1 MGELYSGLP
10 MATIFRISRVE
21 RRSQKIAL
29 DPISCARALKDARA
43 KSPGVEQDLVQMLMK
58 LADDEDDRVA
68 LSAMKVLSTLTQGL
82 LHRNGMRKLYDDLVR
97 RKK

>member
-1 MGELYSGLP
+1 MELYGGLP
-10 MATIFRISRVE
+10 MAAIFRMTRVE
-21 RRSQKIAL
+21 RRSQGIAL
-29 DPISCARALKDARA
+29 DPAACARALEDARA

-68 LSAMKVLSTLTQGL
+68 FSAMKVLSALTRGL
-82 LHRNGMRKLYDDLVR
+82 LHRNGMRKSYDDLM